1 MCAVQVLPV
10 LVCQVVVAG
19 LILGYFLKVMVYL
32 SFDFVDQYVREKLDG
47 EEQQIQRRVE
57 TMQYLSLQLIDLTN
71 YFWQESQVGVQL
83 LEIARVPLIVD
94 FLA

>member
-1 MCAVQVLPV
+1 MCVVQVLPV

-19 LILGYFLKVMVYL
+19 LILGYFLKVTVYL
-32 SFDFVDQYVREKLDG
+32 SYDFVAQYVREKLDG

-57 TMQYLSLQLIDLTN
+57 TMQYLSPQLIDLMN

>member
-1 MCAVQVLPV
+1 MWAYQG
-10 LVCQVVVAG
+10 VVVG
-19 LILGYFLKVMVYL
+19 LILGYFLKVTVYL
-32 SFDFVDQYVREKLDG
+32 SFDFVAQYVREKLDD
-47 EEQQIQRRVE
+47 EEQQIQRWVE
-57 TMQYLSLQLIDLTN
+57 TMQYLSLQLIDSTN